1 MPLGMRRQRA
11 ESSGRQHVRHN
22 ELNATMAG
30 FAGQMIQTF
39 VSRAELKSQV
49 DRIIIERRLE
59 GPFRQF
65 WLPAYWTRHYFR
77 RFETWRTGLFKA
89 KAQLAKAEAPGAP
102 SADEQ
107 VQQPEER
114 FPGGV
119 DQGRDGDYI
128 PLPNA

>member
-1 MPLGMRRQRA
+1 MSHKMPLGMRRQRLG
-11 ESSGRQHVRHN
+11 SSGRQHVRHS
-22 ELNATMAG
+22 ELNATIAG

-39 VSRAELKSQV
+39 VSRTELKSQV

-77 RFETWRTGLFKA
+77 RFETWRQSLFKG
-89 KAQLAKAEAPGAP
+89 KVQLAKAGEPSAP

-107 VQQPEER
+107 AQQ
-114 FPGGV
+114 V
-119 DQGRDGDYI
+119 D
-128 PLPNA
+128 NA